1 MQRKTGETALMIVLI
16 LASLT
21 ASFLFMILP
30 FRALDT
36 GLVYM
41 GF

>member
-1 MQRKTGETALMIVLI
+1 MQRKIGEAVLMILLVV
-16 LASLT
+16 ASLT
-21 ASFLFMILP
+21 ASLLFMILP